1 MIWQHQFEIFL
12 SGLYGIQQ
20 ALAKNG
26 LSKKAVKDS
35 LRSCLLFFL
44 PFFVVEFLEF
54 LKFFFSGGIN
64 ACCSF
69 LFSKISESTAEKFDI
84 LFFIGNED
92 KTGKAKIIA
101 LDASKIFFGSVIQMS
116 VQVYF
121 IEVSGQEPKS
131 SQILSVVSSLLLIC
145 KTGYEVISY
154 TNPGI
159 GKNTSRQTTMEK
171 IKGKI
176 MDFLKLIPGVL
187 SELPLLA
194 TTLVFKLGTIN
205 LCILFFGWWAIF
217 VLLTFFL
224 LNVLS
229 CYLVRLDRVSKLF
242 AGYRIV
248 LQDLEEEETEKK
260 PGLKHILYTSY
271 ANMFMFTR
279 SAVG

>member
-1 MIWQHQFEIFL
+1 MIWQQFEIFL

-54 LKFFFSGGIN
+54 LKFFFSAGIN

-101 LDASKIFFGSVIQMS
+101 LDASKVFFGSVIQMS

-159 GKNTSRQTTMEK
+159 RKNTSKQTTMEK

-217 VLLTFFL
+217 VLLAFFL

-248 LQDLEEEETEKK
+248 VQDLEEEETEKK

-279 SAVG
+279 

>member
-1 MIWQHQFEIFL
+1 M
-12 SGLYGIQQ
+12 GDCG
-20 ALAKNG
+20 
-26 LSKKAVKDS
+26 
-35 LRSCLLFFL
+35 
-44 PFFVVEFLEF
+44 P
-54 LKFFFSGGIN
+54 FSGV
-64 ACCSF
+64 AKKQCAMTF
-69 LFSKISESTAEKFDI
+69 PSKMESTPA
-84 LFFIGNED
+84 
-92 KTGKAKIIA
+92 
-101 LDASKIFFGSVIQMS
+101 
-116 VQVYF
+116 
-121 IEVSGQEPKS
+121 QENN
-131 SQILSVVSSLLLIC
+131 
-145 KTGYEVISY
+145 T

>member
-1 MIWQHQFEIFL
+1 MMA
-12 SGLYGIQQ
+12 GLYGIQQ
-20 ALAKNG
+20 AFAKNG
-26 LSKKAVKDS
+26 LSMKAVKDS

-69 LFSKISESTAEKFDI
+69 LFSKLTESTAEKFDI

-101 LDASKIFFGSVIQMS
+101 LDAAKVFFGSVIQIN

-121 IEVSGQEPKS
+121 IEVSGQEPKF

-154 TNPGI
+154 TNPGTAE
-159 GKNTSRQTTMEK
+159 KDTSKQTTVEK

-176 MDFLKLIPGVL
+176 RDFLKLIPGVL
-187 SELPLLA
+187 SELPLLGS
-194 TTLVFKLGTIN
+194 TLIFKLGTIN
-205 LCILFFGWWAIF
+205 LCILFFGWYGIF
-217 VLLTFFL
+217 VLVTFFL

-229 CYLVRLDRVSKLF
+229 CYIARLDRVSKLF
-242 AGYRIV
+242 AGERIV
-248 LQDLEEEETEKK
+248 MQELEETAKK
-260 PGLKHILYTSY
+260 PGMKHILYTSY
-271 ANMFMFTR
+271 ANIFMFTR
-279 SAVG
+279 SVLC